1 MLPMRNAEC
10 GMRNSRA
17 SSLAE
22 RPPLEIPHSAFPIPH
37 YGWGLNIDL
46 TSKVALVTGGSR
58 GIGKDIAATLAGAGA
73 KVAVCGRDGAKAQAA
88 PAALGNGARGYACD
102 GAPAAEGER
111 LLPPGG
117 KRPGP

>member
-37 YGWGLNIDL
+37 YGGGLNIDL

-73 KVAVCGRDGAKAQAA
+73 QVGGGGRDGGKAQAPAPALGYGAPGYAWDAA
-88 PAALGNGARGYACD
+88 PAADCQRGV
-102 GAPAAEGER
+102 R
-111 LLPPGG
+111 
-117 KRPGP
+117 

>member
-58 GIGKDIAATLAGAGA
+58 GIGRDIAATLAGGGAQVAG
-73 KVAVCGRDGAKAQAA
+73 CGRDGGKGQAA
-88 PAALGNGARGYACD
+88 AAPHGNGARGHAIA
-102 GAPAAEGER
+102 GAPAA
-111 LLPPGG
+111 
-117 KRPGP
+117 